1 MSAFCVWRKKHSNYC
16 HLSCF
21 CERLSY
27 EAGRNMLQPSCLQDT
42 RDRPCHPS
50 LRVCICVLSSNRFRI
65 ISFFHTLVSLSLHQH
80 GTLATMLVRLSLS
93 LLLAWFWGVREAA
106 AMTACSSGSAAV
118 KYFSLDITSSYAA
131 PGRCQ
136 RFLRMFKDLLLIL
149 K

>member
-16 HLSCF
+16 HLSYF
-21 CERLSY
+21 CERLSH
-27 EAGRNMLQPSCLQDT
+27 EAGRDMLQPSSLQDA
-42 RDRPCHPS
+42 RPRPCHPS
-50 LRVCICVLSSNRFRI
+50 LRVCISVLSSNRFRI
-65 ISFFHTLVSLSLHQH
+65 ISFFQTLVSLSLHQH

-131 PGRCQ
+131 PGRCL

-149 K
+149 D